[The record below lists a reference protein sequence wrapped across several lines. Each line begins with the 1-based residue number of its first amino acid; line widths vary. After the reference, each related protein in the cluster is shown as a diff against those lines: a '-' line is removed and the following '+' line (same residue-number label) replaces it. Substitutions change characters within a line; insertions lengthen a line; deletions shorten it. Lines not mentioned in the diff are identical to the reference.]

1 MFDLNLYRYSAPT
14 RLDWLSTS
22 ALCQQSCRAA
32 RVLPAF
38 PCFEVLMHQVIATI
52 TFVVGLIGLAEKGL
66 AATQYPLTLNN
77 CGRQVT
83 FTKPPARIV
92 SIGQGMTEVLFS
104 LGLADK
110 IAGTAVWVGPV
121 LPDYAE
127 ANRRIRRLADND
139 PSFEAVVGR
148 GPDLVAAEF
157 EWHVGEHGSIGKRE
171 QFADLGIN
179 TYIAPA
185 DCVAKVNTNGGD
197 GVRKELFTM
206 DLIYQEITELSEI
219 FDVRARG
226 DALIAGLKKREERA
240 VASIAGASGNNVS
253 VVFWFSSKE
262 VGGDAFI
269 AGKNSAPA
277 YILKTIG
284 AKNVVTTE
292 EEWPLVGW
300 ETIAQANPV
309 VIVLATMDRR
319 RYAADDPKVKIGFL
333 ENDPVTKE
341 LDAVK
346 KKHFVMMDAQSMNP
360 TIRTIDGIETLANDF
375 KTFGLAQ

>member
-1 MFDLNLYRYSAPT
+1 MR
-14 RLDWLSTS
+14 
-22 ALCQQSCRAA
+22 QI
-32 RVLPAF
+32 
-38 PCFEVLMHQVIATI
+38 IATI
-52 TFVVGLIGLAEKGL
+52 SFAIGLTALAGTGF
-66 AATQYPLTLNN
+66 AATRYPLTINN
-77 CGRQVT
+77 CGQQVT
-83 FTKPPARIV
+83 FTKAPEKIV

-121 LPDYAE
+121 LPAYAE
-127 ANRRIRRLADND
+127 ANGKIKRLADND
-139 PSFEAVVGR
+139 PSFESVVGEE
-148 GPDLVAAEF
+148 PDLVAAEF
-157 EWHVGEHGSIGKRE
+157 EWHVGVQGAVGKRE

-179 TYIAPA
+179 TYVAPA
-185 DCVAKVNTNGGD
+185 DCVAKINTDGGD

-206 DLIYQEITELSEI
+206 DLVYQEIAELSEI
-219 FDVRARG
+219 FDIKERG
-226 DALIAGLKKREERA
+226 DALIADLKKREADA
-240 VASIAGASGNNVS
+240 VASIEGAAGKNLP

-262 VGGDAFI
+262 VSGDAFI

-284 AKNVVTTE
+284 ANNVVTTE

-300 ETIAQANPV
+300 ETISQANPA

-319 RYAADDPKVKIGFL
+319 RYAADDPQTKIDFL

-346 KKHFVMMDAQSMNP
+346 NKRFVMMDAQSMNP
-360 TIRTIDGIETLANDF
+360 TIRTIDGIETLAAGI
-375 KTFGLAQ
+375 KSFGLSQ

>member
-1 MFDLNLYRYSAPT
+1 MRQT
-14 RLDWLSTS
+14 
-22 ALCQQSCRAA
+22 
-32 RVLPAF
+32 
-38 PCFEVLMHQVIATI
+38 IATI
-52 TFVVGLIGLAEKGL
+52 TFALGLTGLASTAF
-66 AATQYPLTLNN
+66 AATQYPLTLEN

-83 FTKPPARIV
+83 FEKAPEKIV

-121 LPDYAE
+121 LPQYAE
-127 ANRRIRRLADND
+127 ANSRIRRLADND
-139 PSFEAVVGR
+139 PSFEAVVGQE
-148 GPDLVAAEF
+148 PDLVAAEF
-157 EWHVGEHGSIGKRE
+157 EWHVGAQGSVGKRE
-171 QFADLGIN
+171 QFADLRIA

-185 DCVAKVNTNGGD
+185 DCVAKINTDGGD
-197 GVRKELFTM
+197 GVRETLFTM
-206 DLIYQEITELSEI
+206 DLVYREIAELSEI
-219 FDVRARG
+219 FDVKDRG
-226 DALIAGLKKREERA
+226 DALITDLKKREADA
-240 VASIAGASGNNVS
+240 VASIASAAGKNLP

-262 VGGDAFI
+262 VNGDAFI

-300 ETIAQANPV
+300 ETIAQANPA

-319 RYAADDPKVKIGFL
+319 RYAADDPKVKIDFL
-333 ENDPVTKE
+333 ENDPVTRE

-346 KKHFVMMDAQSMNP
+346 NKHFVMMDAQSMNP
-360 TIRTIDGIETLANDF
+360 TIRTIDGIETLANGI
-375 KTFGLAQ
+375 KAFGLAQ